1 MKCIKNIK
9 TGDIQRVDDRQAEAK
24 VGSTWMY
31 IPKSEWKAVTRK
43 PKPEVV
49 EAVEETI
56 SEKQLKRKKNVK
68 DKSK

>member
-43 PKPEVV
+43 PKSEVV